1 MNDKI
6 DDSHR
11 LILERRRKLDLL
23 KENGNNYLNS
33 FKYNISCKDIRE
45 ASASDDV
52 IANEE
57 KIFIVMGRMM
67 SKRIMGKSS
76 FASIKDE
83 SGNIQFF
90 VDKTKFS
97 EENFKLFKNSDVGD
111 IVYVKGFL
119 FKTKTDELTI
129 NCLEFNIV
137 TKSLRPLPEKFHGLS
152 DQEIKYRKRY
162 LDLICNEDT
171 WITFNER
178 FKIIKSIR
186 SFFDSKGFTEVETPM
201 MQKIPGGATARPFI
215 THHNTLDIDLYMRI
229 APELYL
235 KRLIVGGFE
244 KIYEINRN
252 FRNEGVSSK
261 HIPEFTMIEFYQ
273 TYSNYLDM
281 MSLTEEL
288 LKNIVKKVK
297 GTTVVEYQGKSIDF
311 GKSFKRITLK
321 KSILEFTN
329 KLNTKD
335 LEDKEKLINFSKEL
349 NIEVNNSFSIG
360 ELQFLIFEKIVE
372 PNLIDP
378 TFITEYPI
386 EVSPLARVNE
396 KDPSIADRF
405 EFFIMGKEIA
415 NGFSELNDPDDQRKR
430 FENQVKLKNSGD
442 DEAMYLDDDYIE
454 ALEYGMPPTAGEG
467 IGIDRLVMIL
477 TNSPSIR
484 DVLLFPLM
492 R

>member
-23 KENGNNYLNS
+23 KEKGNSYLNN
-33 FKYNISCKDIRE
+33 FKGNISCKDIRE
-45 ASASDDV
+45 ASDSDDV
-52 IANEE
+52 ISNEE

-97 EENFKLFKNSDVGD
+97 EEKFKLFKNSDVGD

-119 FKTKTDELTI
+119 FKTKTEELTI
-129 NCLEFNIV
+129 NCLEFNII

-186 SFFDSKGFTEVETPM
+186 SFFDNKGFIEVETPM

-261 HIPEFTMIEFYQ
+261 HNPEFTMIEFYQ

-281 MSLTEEL
+281 MNLTEEL
-288 LKNIVKKVK
+288 LKNIVKTVK
-297 GTTVVEYQGKSIDF
+297 GTTVIEYQGKSIDF

-329 KLNTKD
+329 KLNHKD

-349 NIEVNNSFSIG
+349 NIEINHSFSIG
-360 ELQFLIFEKIVE
+360 ELQFSIFEKIVE

-378 TFITEYPI
+378 TFVTEYPI

-396 KDPSIADRF
+396 KDLSIADRF

-430 FENQVKLKNSGD
+430 FEDQVKLKNSGD

>member
-33 FKYNISCKDIRE
+33 FKDNISCKDIRE
-45 ASASDDV
+45 ASASDDI

-186 SFFDSKGFTEVETPM
+186 SFFDSKGFIEVETPM

-261 HIPEFTMIEFYQ
+261 HNPEFTMIEFYQ

-329 KLNTKD
+329 KLNIKN

-430 FENQVKLKNSGD
+430 FEDQVKLKNSGD

>member
-33 FKYNISCKDIRE
+33 FKDNISCKDIRE

-261 HIPEFTMIEFYQ
+261 HNPEFTMIEFYQ

-329 KLNTKD
+329 KLNIKN

-430 FENQVKLKNSGD
+430 FEDQVKLKNSGD

>member
-33 FKYNISCKDIRE
+33 FKDNISCKDIRE

-83 SGNIQFF
+83 SGHIQFF

-97 EENFKLFKNSDVGD
+97 KENFKLFKNSDVGD

-186 SFFDSKGFTEVETPM
+186 SFFDSKGFIEVETPM

-261 HIPEFTMIEFYQ
+261 HNPEFTMIEFYQ

-329 KLNTKD
+329 KLNIKD

-430 FENQVKLKNSGD
+430 FEDQVKLKNSGD

>member
-33 FKYNISCKDIRE
+33 FKDNISCKDIRE

-52 IANEE
+52 ITNEE

-261 HIPEFTMIEFYQ
+261 HNPEFTMIEFYQ

-288 LKNIVKKVK
+288 LKNIVKTIK
-297 GTTVVEYQGKSIDF
+297 GTSVVEYQGKSIDF

-430 FENQVKLKNSGD
+430 FEDQVKLKNSGD

>member
-33 FKYNISCKDIRE
+33 FKDNISCKDIRE

-52 IANEE
+52 ITNEE

-186 SFFDSKGFTEVETPM
+186 SFFDSKGFIEVETPM

-261 HIPEFTMIEFYQ
+261 HNPEFTMIEFYQ

-329 KLNTKD
+329 KLNIKD
-335 LEDKEKLINFSKEL
+335 LEDKEKIINFSKEL

-430 FENQVKLKNSGD
+430 FEDQVKLKNSGD

>member
-33 FKYNISCKDIRE
+33 FKDNISCKDIRE
-45 ASASDDV
+45 ASASDNV

-186 SFFDSKGFTEVETPM
+186 SFFDSKGFIEVETPM

-261 HIPEFTMIEFYQ
+261 HNPEFTMIEFYQ

-297 GTTVVEYQGKSIDF
+297 GTTVVEYQGKSINF

-430 FENQVKLKNSGD
+430 FEDQVKLKNSGD

>member
-33 FKYNISCKDIRE
+33 FKDNISCKDIRE

-52 IANEE
+52 ITNEE

-186 SFFDSKGFTEVETPM
+186 SFFDSKGFIEVETPM

-261 HIPEFTMIEFYQ
+261 HNPEFTMIEFYQ

-430 FENQVKLKNSGD
+430 FEDQVKLKNSGD

>member
-33 FKYNISCKDIRE
+33 FKDNISCKDIRE
-45 ASASDDV
+45 ASASDDI

-261 HIPEFTMIEFYQ
+261 HNPEFTMIEFYQ

-311 GKSFKRITLK
+311 GKSFKQITLK

-430 FENQVKLKNSGD
+430 FEDQVKLKNSGD

>member
-33 FKYNISCKDIRE
+33 FKDNISCKDIRE

-261 HIPEFTMIEFYQ
+261 HNPEFTMIEFYQ

-430 FENQVKLKNSGD
+430 FEDQVKLKNSGD

>member
-33 FKYNISCKDIRE
+33 FKDNISCKDIRE

-52 IANEE
+52 ITNEE

-261 HIPEFTMIEFYQ
+261 HNPEFTMIEFYQ

-329 KLNTKD
+329 KLNIKN

-430 FENQVKLKNSGD
+430 FEDQVKLKNSGD